1 MNKSQATPNSR
12 RQSSLGDMS
21 LVTSSA
27 PPREEDSTF
36 TMDAFLV
43 DLGVDIP
50 PPAGSGSRRDSQGG
64 NNTNDDTGGDMDI
77 DDDDEFEL

>member
-1 MNKSQATPNSR
+1 
-12 RQSSLGDMS
+12 
-21 LVTSSA
+21 
-27 PPREEDSTF
+27 
-36 TMDAFLV
+36 MDAFLV

-77 DDDDEFEL
+77 DDDDEFELWFKYTPLVIFSTSVFY